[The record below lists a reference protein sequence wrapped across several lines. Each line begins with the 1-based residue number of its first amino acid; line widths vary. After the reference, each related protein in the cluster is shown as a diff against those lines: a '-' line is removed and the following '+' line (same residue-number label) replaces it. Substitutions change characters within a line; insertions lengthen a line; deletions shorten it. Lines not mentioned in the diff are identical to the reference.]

1 MALPAL
7 LRSRRAVFGVLFVVL
22 AIAAAAV
29 AMNAGGGTVPN
40 ATTVAVTQ
48 GDFIDYI
55 QIRGDIRP
63 AKSIV
68 LNAPLQSGG
77 DLQITRL
84 VKNGASVKKGDVLV
98 EFDATSLE
106 QRLAERKSDLKS
118 AEGEI
123 AQLQAQQKINAEER
137 KTQLMRAQ
145 YDVDRAKLD
154 LGKRD
159 LVSQIEYEEAKLA
172 LADAE
177 QKQKETQAK
186 VRSTEAGA
194 EADLVGKQRKRNK
207 ALFDVERT
215 QAAIDALRLRA
226 PADGTVNILENPRTS
241 SMFGGGGVEFREGD
255 RAWAGASI
263 LELPDLS
270 SIHLE
275 ARLDES
281 DRGRLKVG
289 QQAIV
294 KIEAVPGKDFT
305 ARVDLISVLARV
317 DFSSGWPPVRNFDL
331 GLVLDNPDPRI
342 RPGMTATARIAADRM
357 PNVTLV
363 PSEAIFQKDGRP
375 VVYRLNGSK
384 FDEQPIEIVRRGR
397 EQAAV
402 SAGVRAG
409 DQLAVRRP
417 DAQFIRRK
425 G

>member
-1 MALPAL
+1 MKILKHK
-7 LRSRRAVFGVLFVVL
+7 G
-22 AIAAAAV
+22 AIAAVVIVLVIAGAAA
-29 AMNAGGGTVPN
+29 AMNARTGTVPN
-40 ATTVAVTQ
+40 VTTAEVTR
-48 GDFIDYI
+48 GDFVDYI

-68 LNAPLQSGG
+68 LAAPLQAGG
-77 DLQITRL
+77 ELQIVKL
-84 VKNGASVKKGDVLV
+84 VKNTAAVKKGDIVV

-106 QRLAERKSDLKS
+106 QRLQERRSELKT
-118 AEGEI
+118 ADGEI
-123 AQLQAQQKINAEER
+123 EQALAQAKITEEQQS
-137 KTQLMRAQ
+137 TSLMKAK
-145 YDVDRAKLD
+145 YDVERAKLD

-159 LVSQIEYEEAKLA
+159 LISRIEFEEAKLA

-177 QKQKETQAK
+177 QRLKEVQAK
-186 VRSTEAGA
+186 GGSTTVGSNA
-194 EADLVGKQRKRNK
+194 EMLGKKRKRDK
-207 ALFDVERT
+207 AQLDVDRT
-215 QAAIDALRLRA
+215 TSSIEALHLRA
-226 PADGTVNILENPRTS
+226 PADGTVNILENPRTGG
-241 SMFGGGGVEFREGD
+241 MFGGGGVEFREGD

-289 QQAIV
+289 QTATV
-294 KIEAVPGKDFT
+294 KIEAVPGKDFA

-331 GLVLDNPDPRI
+331 GLVLSDPDPRI
-342 RPGMTATARIAADRM
+342 RPGMTATARIAADRL

-363 PSEAIFQKDGRP
+363 PAEAIFQKDGRP

-384 FDEQPIEIVRRGR
+384 FDEQSIEITRRGR

-402 SAGVRAG
+402 SNGVKPG
-409 DQLAVRRP
+409 DRLAVRRP
-417 DAQFIRRK
+417 EPDLVRK
-425 G
+425 KG

>member
-1 MALPAL
+1 MKIWTKIFRSKRL
-7 LRSRRAVFGVLFVVL
+7 LAVL
-22 AIAAAAV
+22 AALVVIGGAAV
-29 AMNAGGGTVPN
+29 AMTAGGGAAPN
-40 ATTVAVTQ
+40 ATTVAVTS
-48 GDFIDYI
+48 GDFVDYI

-68 LNAPLQSGG
+68 LAAPLQSGG
-77 DLQITRL
+77 DLQIVKL
-84 VKNGASVKKGDVLV
+84 VKQGATIKKGDILV
-98 EFDATSLE
+98 EFDATTLE
-106 QRLAERKSDLKS
+106 QRLAERRSDLKS

-123 AQLQAQQKINAEER
+123 AQLQAQQKINVEEQ
-137 KTQLMRAQ
+137 KTALMKAK
-145 YDVDRAKLD
+145 YDVERAKLD

-159 LVSQIEYEEAKLA
+159 LVSEIEYQQAKLA

-177 QKQKETQAK
+177 ERRKEIEAK
-186 VRSTEAGA
+186 GGSGLAGA
-194 EADLVGKQRKRNK
+194 EADLVGKQRKRDK
-207 ALFDVERT
+207 AKFDVDRIVASIE
-215 QAAIDALRLRA
+215 ALHLRA
-226 PADGTVNILENPRTS
+226 PADGTVNILENPRTGN
-241 SMFGGGGVEFREGD
+241 MFGGGGTEFREGD

-289 QQAIV
+289 QQALV
-294 KIEAVPGKDFT
+294 KIEAVPGKDFA

-331 GLVLDNPDPRI
+331 GLVLSDPDPRI
-342 RPGMTATARIAADRM
+342 RPGMTATARIAADRL
-357 PNVTLV
+357 PNATLV
-363 PSEAIFQKDGRP
+363 PSEAIFQRDGRP

-402 SAGVRAG
+402 SAGVAAG
-409 DQLAVRRP
+409 DKLAVRRP
-417 DAQFIRRK
+417 DADLIRRK

>member
-1 MALPAL
+1 MKLPVI
-7 LRSRRAVFGVLFVVL
+7 RSRRAL
-22 AIAAAAV
+22 IALGALVIVIAGAAV
-29 AMNAGGGTVPN
+29 AMTSGGGAVPSV
-40 ATTVAVTQ
+40 TTVDVTH
-48 GDFIDYI
+48 GDFVDYL

-68 LNAPLQSGG
+68 LAAPLQSGG
-77 DLQITRL
+77 DLQIVKL
-84 VKNGASVKKGDVLV
+84 VKNGATVKKRDLVV
-98 EFDATSLE
+98 EFDATTLE

-123 AQLQAQQKINAEER
+123 EQLVAQQKINQEER
-137 KTQLMRAQ
+137 KTTLMKAR

-159 LVSQIEYEEAKLA
+159 LISEVEYQEAKLA

-177 QKQKETQAK
+177 QKLKEVEAK
-186 VRSTEAGA
+186 DASTLAGA
-194 EADLVGKQRKRNK
+194 EADLVAKRRKRDK
-207 ALFDVERT
+207 AQFDVDRT
-215 QAAIDALRLRA
+215 QASIDALHLRA

-281 DRGRLKVG
+281 DRGRLKVA
-289 QQAIV
+289 QQAVV
-294 KIEAVPGKDFT
+294 KIEAVPGKDFA

-342 RPGMTATARIAADRM
+342 RPGMTATARIAADRL
-357 PNVTLV
+357 PNTTIV

-375 VVYRLNGSK
+375 VVYRLHGSK
-384 FDEQPIEIVRRGR
+384 FDEQTIEIARRGR

-402 SAGVRAG
+402 AGGVTPG
-409 DQLAVRRP
+409 DKLAVRRP
-417 DAQFIRRK
+417 DPDLIRRK